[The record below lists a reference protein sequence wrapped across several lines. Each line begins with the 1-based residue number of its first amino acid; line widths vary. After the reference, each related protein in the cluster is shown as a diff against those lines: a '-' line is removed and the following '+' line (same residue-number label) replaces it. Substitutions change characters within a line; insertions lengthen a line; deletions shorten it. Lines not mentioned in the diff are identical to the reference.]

1 MKNLGYINL
10 RDIKDWGLLD
20 ILILHY
26 KLQTD
31 LLQIL
36 GSLAVLEIV
45 DDRVE
50 NGFRVSN
57 SNERELSKMG
67 KV

>member
-20 ILILHY
+20 ILILNY
-26 KLQTD
+26 KLQAD